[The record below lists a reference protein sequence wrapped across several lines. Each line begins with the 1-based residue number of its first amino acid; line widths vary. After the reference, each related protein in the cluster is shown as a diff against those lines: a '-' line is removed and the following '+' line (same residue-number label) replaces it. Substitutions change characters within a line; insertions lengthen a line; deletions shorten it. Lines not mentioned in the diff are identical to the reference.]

1 MSSTEPVH
9 GKIHVVNQISHPPC
23 TRDAF
28 LKYANEHYEPIV
40 SDPDFSPAEIPKDQ
54 ILPDLPEVIPPKIL
68 PTLKNVITKCLQHS
82 GPIETQD
89 LGSDM
94 EEDHIPEKHPI
105 HTKQY
110 TTLPDFLNF
119 QQLDSDP
126 EYPITTSDIQTSS
139 FTTDCIDL
147 TSVTSEQSERN
158 ANSQNTSAISQ
169 HPIPNETDPANKL
182 PPLPFLVRGHRNM
195 QRKNLPQV
203 YFVILHQSKYTKY
216 LGKSMAMLYTK

>member
-1 MSSTEPVH
+1 MLHNTEQYIENGVFCNDVVDLIVAALSKCLQLNLFIFQNVH
-9 GKIHVVNQISHPPC
+9 GKIHVINQISHPPC
-23 TRDAF
+23 TCDAF
-28 LKYANEHYEPIV
+28 LKYGNEHYEPIV
-40 SDPDFSPAEIPKDQ
+40 SDPDFPPAGIPKDQ

-68 PTLKNVITKCLQHS
+68 PKLKNVLTKHPQQS

-94 EEDHIPEKHPI
+94 EEDHIPHKHPI

-126 EYPITTSDIQTSS
+126 EYPITLSDIQTSS
-139 FTTDCIDL
+139 FMTDCIDL

-158 ANSQNTSAISQ
+158 TNLQNTSVISQ
-169 HPIPNETDPANKL
+169 PPN
-182 PPLPFLVRGHRNM
+182 PLN
-195 QRKNLPQV
+195 
-203 YFVILHQSKYTKY
+203 
-216 LGKSMAMLYTK
+216 

>member
-1 MSSTEPVH
+1 MAKSMLSIRFHIHHVPVMPSLNMPMSIT
-9 GKIHVVNQISHPPC
+9 N
-23 TRDAF
+23 
-28 LKYANEHYEPIV
+28 PIV
-40 SDPDFSPAEIPKDQ
+40 SDPDFSPAGVPKDQ

-68 PTLKNVITKCLQHS
+68 LTLKNVMTKHPQHS

-94 EEDHIPEKHPI
+94 EEDHIPQKHPI

-126 EYPITTSDIQTSS
+126 DYPITTSDIQTSS

-158 ANSQNTSAISQ
+158 TNSQNTSAISQ
-169 HPIPNETDPANKL
+169 HPLPNESDPGNKL
-182 PPLPFLVRGHRNM
+182 PPLPIP
-195 QRKNLPQV
+195 RKRPLN
-203 YFVILHQSKYTKY
+203 IRKCE
-216 LGKSMAMLYTK
+216 